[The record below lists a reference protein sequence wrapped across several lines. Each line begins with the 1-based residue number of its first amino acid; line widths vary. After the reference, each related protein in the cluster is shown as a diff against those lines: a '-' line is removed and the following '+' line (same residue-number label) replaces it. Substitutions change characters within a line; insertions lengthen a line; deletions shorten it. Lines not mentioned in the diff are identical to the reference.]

1 MVERSRCYASRMH
14 GTFNGVCLRRIISVA
29 TELVDDRTLTTFRV
43 LEFSRPDL
51 EAQLCVDAPALM
63 ILADKDHRRSHRAV
77 RLEPAEL
84 V

>member
-29 TELVDDRTLTTFRV
+29 TELVDDRTPTTFRV

-63 ILADKDHRRSHRAV
+63 ILADKDNRRSHRAV